1 MEYIAY
7 IITTMLAII
16 LGQVTKHLCKK
27 MPPWVSEEISFKE
40 YIKSLKT
47 DFKIDIKY
55 TIIYL
60 ILFQGLNFA
69 IGTGYQA
76 YLYMIC
82 IFSLALVFSID
93 YRYTLIPDES
103 HIIIAVI
110 GVVNLLF
117 NLSDLSLFVLGA
129 VVGGGSFYALGVLA
143 LLIYKKE
150 GMGFGDVKLMAALG
164 FLFGLKIILVIT
176 ILSFAIAAVI
186 SIILII
192 LKKKSVDSY
201 IPFGPFIV
209 IAVILIMFF
218 GEQTFISIYYNFCMW
233 LGTGIT
239 DVIFKLINN

>member
-7 IITTMLAII
+7 IITAVLAII
-16 LGQVTKHLCKK
+16 LGQATKHLCRK

-40 YIKSLKT
+40 YMESLKT
-47 DFKIDIKY
+47 DFKLDIKY

-60 ILFQGLNFA
+60 ILFYGLNFVL
-69 IGTGYQA
+69 GVGYQS

-82 IFSLALVFSID
+82 IFSLAIVFSID
-93 YRYTLIPDES
+93 YRFTLIPDEC

-110 GVVNLLF
+110 GAVNLLF
-117 NLSDLSLFVLGA
+117 NLSNWNSYLLGA
-129 VVGGGSFYALGVLA
+129 IIGGGSFYVLGLLA

-150 GMGFGDVKLMAALG
+150 GMGFGDVKLMASLG
-164 FLFGLKIILVIT
+164 FLFGLKTILVIT

-186 SIILII
+186 SIILIA
-192 LKKKSVDSY
+192 LKKKTVDSY

-209 IAVILIMFF
+209 IAVVLIMFF
-218 GEQTFISIYYNFCMW
+218 GEQVFISMYYNFCMW

-239 DVIFKLINN
+239 DIIFKLTNN